1 MIAET
6 VCSAVAAAGLGIA
19 VVTAYRKRYL
29 TAARIAAYALV
40 PLGLVMTGVVEWL
53 ADTAFS
59 PIAWA
64 GFGVLGL
71 SWLMFATTRAV
82 ERRRGGTRKERKAAR
97 EAAAPAA
104 TSPGASAP
112 ALGQSTRAQSPAPR
126 QKPAAQ
132 GTTTSATS
140 RPSSRSTESD
150 RSDHALTV
158 GPRFPC
164 ARMFSLGVDRVRPV
178 RCVIIAARCWT
189 RHRAM
194 PRRSRTSRADA
205 SSPYPSHR

>member
-29 TAARIAAYALV
+29 TATRIAAYALV

-59 PIAWA
+59 PVAWA

-71 SWLMFATTRAV
+71 SWLMFATTRTV

-104 TSPGASAP
+104 TSPAATSP
-112 ALGQSTRAQSPAPR
+112 ALGQSARTQSPAPR

-132 GTTTSATS
+132 GDDDF
-140 RPSSRSTESD
+140 SD
-150 RSDHALTV
+150 IEAILKKH
-158 GPRFPC
+158 G
-164 ARMFSLGVDRVRPV
+164 
-178 RCVIIAARCWT
+178 I
-189 RHRAM
+189 
-194 PRRSRTSRADA
+194 
-205 SSPYPSHR
+205 